1 MPKKNHTF
9 RLPDEALVNLDAYM
23 QSHSFKT
30 RTEALEQILLHLLS
44 PSASLTAS
52 SNMVKD
58 DQKSSASDSL
68 PCKQRIT
75 IDQVTYCI
83 NPATERHK
91 VKITEIPDP
100 AVCQACQYINKDLK
114 GQTITEPPE
123 LTTTEIIREKIHDPN
138 CKEATKDGMIWC
150 PEGQWVFPK
159 KCERCKTSFFK
170 AWYDCQVEKLKKKGE
185 TLRGQIGP
193 TSTSST

>member
-1 MPKKNHTF
+1 M
-9 RLPDEALVNLDAYM
+9 A
-23 QSHSFKT
+23 
-30 RTEALEQILLHLLS
+30 
-44 PSASLTAS
+44 
-52 SNMVKD
+52 KD
-58 DQKSSASDSL
+58 DQTASASDSL

-75 IDQVTYCI
+75 IDKTTYCI

-114 GQTITEPPE
+114 GQTITQPPE
-123 LTTTEIIREKIHDPN
+123 LNNTEIIRAKIHDPN
-138 CKEATKDGMIWC
+138 CTEATKDGMIWC
-150 PEGQWVFPK
+150 PEGQWVFPR
-159 KCERCKTSFFK
+159 KCDRCKTSFFK
-170 AWYDCQVEKLKKKGE
+170 AWYDCHVEKLKKKGE